1 MLMLRNLV
9 TSLFEHEHIKTT
21 LPKARDTARLAEKMI
36 TLGKKGDL
44 PAYRKANG
52 FILKPS
58 LVPKVFGEFAKRYAS
73 RPGGYTRIH
82 KYGNRQGDNAP
93 HAILELVDNPRD
105 IRYEMTAMSVGWDVL
120 GKRVGQ
126 TPGKDLVNEGVTN
139 LEELVE
145 RERNRGAK
153 KKTEVLRRRT
163 RWNVKKVLRY
173 RGEEGVQDLARKA
186 ESHIDSLLTKPVAI
200 RDTAAWGSTEKES
213 ETRVGFKAETFA
225 PKPGET
231 VPGGIRSPLHL
242 AKGILGKQLG
252 PMLRLHQRQK
262 LGVDRSE
269 FWNKI

>member
-9 TSLFEHEHIKTT
+9 TSLFEHEQIKTT

-58 LVPKVFGEFAKRYAS
+58 LVPKVFGEFAKRYTD

-105 IRYEMTAMSVGWDVL
+105 IRYEMTARSVGWDVIS
-120 GKRVGQ
+120 KRVGR
-126 TPGKDLVNEGVTN
+126 TPGKDLVSKGVSDVRKIVN
-139 LEELVE
+139 KE
-145 RERNRGAK
+145 RGREPTDERGL
-153 KKTEVLRRRT
+153 LRQRT
-163 RWNVKKVLRY
+163 RWNLEKVLRY
-173 RGEEGVQDLARKA
+173 RGKDGVKDLVHKA
-186 ESHIDSLLTKPVAI
+186 ESHIDTLLAKPVAV
-200 RDTAAWGSTEKES
+200 RDTTSWGSAEKGKES
-213 ETRVGFKAETFA
+213 WVGFKAETFA

-242 AKGILGKQLG
+242 AKGVLAKQPG

-269 FWNKI
+269 FWNKL

>member
-9 TSLFEHEHIKTT
+9 TSLFEHERIKTT

-58 LVPKVFGEFAKRYAS
+58 LVPRVFGEFAKRYS
-73 RPGGYTRIH
+73 DRPGGYTRIH

-105 IRYEMTAMSVGWDVL
+105 IRYEMTAKSVGWDVL
-120 GKRVGQ
+120 GKRVGE
-126 TPGKDLVNEGVTN
+126 TPGEDLVNKGVTG

-145 RERNRGAK
+145 KERKCGDEK
-153 KKTEVLRRRT
+153 KGGVLRQRT
-163 RWNVKKVLRY
+163 RWNLMKVLRY

-186 ESHIDSLLTKPVAI
+186 ESHIDTLLVKPLAI
-200 RDTAAWGSTEKES
+200 RDTASWGSTEKES
-213 ETRVGFKAETFA
+213 ETRVGFKADTFT

-242 AKGILGKQLG
+242 AKGVLGKPGLMMRPG
-252 PMLRLHQRQK
+252 QRQK

>member
-1 MLMLRNLV
+1 MLRNLV
-9 TSLFEHEHIKTT
+9 TSLFEHEQIKTT

-44 PAYRKANG
+44 PAYRKDNG

-58 LVPKVFGEFAKRYAS
+58 LVPKVFGEYAKRYVD

-105 IRYEMTAMSVGWDVL
+105 IRYEMTAKSVGWDIL
-120 GKRVGQ
+120 SKRVGPTQ
-126 TPGKDLVNEGVTN
+126 GKDLVNKGISGV
-139 LEELVE
+139 EEIVE
-145 RERNRGAK
+145 RERERGRK
-153 KKTEVLRRRT
+153 EVVLRPRT
-163 RWNVKKVLRY
+163 RWNLEKVLRY
-173 RGEEGVQDLARKA
+173 RDEEGVKGLVHKA
-186 ESHIDSLLTKPVAI
+186 EGHIDTLLAKPVAI
-200 RDTAAWGSTEKES
+200 RDIASWGSTEKVKES
-213 ETRVGFKAETFA
+213 FVGFKSETFT

-242 AKGILGKQLG
+242 AKGVLGKQPG
-252 PMLRLHQRQK
+252 PMLRLHQRKK

-269 FWNKI
+269 FWNEL

>member
-1 MLMLRNLV
+1 MLRNLV
-9 TSLFEHEHIKTT
+9 TSLFEHERIKTT

-58 LVPKVFGEFAKRYAS
+58 LVPKVFGEFAKRYAD

-93 HAILELVDNPRD
+93 HAVLELVDNPRD
-105 IRYEMTAMSVGWDVL
+105 IRYEMTAMSVGWDIL
-120 GKRVGQ
+120 GRRIGR
-126 TPGKDLVNEGVTN
+126 TPVKALVDQGVSD
-139 LEELVE
+139 VE
-145 RERNRGAK
+145 NIVDMERKCGPEDK
-153 KKTEVLRRRT
+153 GVVLRRRT
-163 RWNVKKVLRY
+163 RWNLAKVLRY
-173 RGEEGVQDLARKA
+173 RGQAGVKDLVHKA
-186 ESHIDSLLTKPVAI
+186 ENHIDTLLAKPVAI
-200 RDTAAWGSTEKES
+200 RDTASWGSTEKGRES
-213 ETRVGFKAETFA
+213 WVGFKPETFA

-242 AKGILGKQLG
+242 AKGVLGKQPG
-252 PMLRLHQRQK
+252 QMLRLHQRKK

-269 FWNKI
+269 FWNNL

>member
-1 MLMLRNLV
+1 
-9 TSLFEHEHIKTT
+9 
-21 LPKARDTARLAEKMI
+21 MI

-58 LVPKVFGEFAKRYAS
+58 LVPKVFGEFAKRYAK

-93 HAILELVDNPRD
+93 HAVLELVDSPRD

-120 GKRVGQ
+120 SKRVGQ
-126 TPGKDLVNEGVTN
+126 TPGKDLVNQGVTD
-139 LEELVE
+139 LGELVE
-145 RERNRGAK
+145 KERKRGAK
-153 KKTEVLRRRT
+153 KSSETLRQRT
-163 RWNVKKVLRY
+163 RWNLKKVLRY

-186 ESHIDSLLTKPVAI
+186 ENHIVRESSPGQIFGCLHHPQDTLLAKPVAI
-200 RDTAAWGSTEKES
+200 NDTAAWGSTEREC

-242 AKGILGKQLG
+242 AKGILGKQPGL
-252 PMLRLHQRQK
+252 MLRLHERQK

-269 FWNKI
+269 FWNKL

>member
-1 MLMLRNLV
+1 MLRNLV
-9 TSLFEHEHIKTT
+9 TSLFEHEQIKTT
-21 LPKARDTARLAEKMI
+21 LPKARDTARLAEKLI

-58 LVPKVFGEFAKRYAS
+58 LVPRVFGEFAKRYAN

-120 GKRVGQ
+120 SKRVGKSS
-126 TPGKDLVNEGVTN
+126 GKDLVNEGVTG
-139 LEELVE
+139 LDELIEKE
-145 RERNRGAK
+145 RKRGAK
-153 KKTEVLRRRT
+153 EEGEVLRQKT
-163 RWNVKKVLRY
+163 LWNLKKVLRY
-173 RGEEGVQDLARKA
+173 RGEEGAQRLVHKA
-186 ESHIDSLLTKPVAI
+186 ESHIDTLLAKPVATH
-200 RDTAAWGSTEKES
+200 DVTARGSTGKEKGG
-213 ETRVGFKAETFA
+213 RAALKAETFT

-242 AKGILGKQLG
+242 AKGILAKQPG
-252 PMLRLHQRQK
+252 PMLRSHQRQK

-269 FWNKI
+269 FWDKL

>member
-1 MLMLRNLV
+1 
-9 TSLFEHEHIKTT
+9 
-21 LPKARDTARLAEKMI
+21 MI

-58 LVPKVFGEFAKRYAS
+58 LVPRVFGEFAKRYAN

-120 GKRVGQ
+120 SKRVGK
-126 TPGKDLVNEGVTN
+126 TSGKDLVNEGVTG
-139 LEELVE
+139 LDELIEKE
-145 RERNRGAK
+145 RKRGAK
-153 KKTEVLRRRT
+153 EEGEVLRQKT
-163 RWNVKKVLRY
+163 LWNLKKVLRY
-173 RGEEGVQDLARKA
+173 RGEEGAQGLVHKA
-186 ESHIDSLLTKPVAI
+186 ESHIVRGGPPEHIFGCLHYPQDTLLAKPVATH
-200 RDTAAWGSTEKES
+200 DVTARGSTGKEKGG
-213 ETRVGFKAETFA
+213 RAGLKAETFT

-242 AKGILGKQLG
+242 AKGILAKQPG
-252 PMLRLHQRQK
+252 PMLRSHQRQK

-269 FWNKI
+269 FWDKL

>member
-1 MLMLRNLV
+1 MLRNLV
-9 TSLFEHEHIKTT
+9 TSLFEHEQIKTT

-58 LVPKVFGEFAKRYAS
+58 LVPKVFGEFAKRYAD

-93 HAILELVDNPRD
+93 HAVLELVDNPRD

-120 GKRVGQ
+120 STRVGR
-126 TPGKDLVNEGVTN
+126 TPGKVLVNQGVGDV
-139 LEELVE
+139 EEIVDQE
-145 RERNRGAK
+145 RKREPEDERG
-153 KKTEVLRRRT
+153 VLRRRT
-163 RWNVKKVLRY
+163 RWNLAKVLRY
-173 RGEEGVQDLARKA
+173 RENEGVQDFVHKA
-186 ESHIDSLLTKPVAI
+186 ESHIDTLLAKPVAT
-200 RDTAAWGSTEKES
+200 RDSASWGSTGKGR
-213 ETRVGFKAETFA
+213 ETRVGMKAETLA

-231 VPGGIRSPLHL
+231 APGGIRSPLHL
-242 AKGILGKQLG
+242 AKGILGKQPG
-252 PMLRLHQRQK
+252 PMLRLHQRKK

-269 FWNKI
+269 FWNKL

>member
-1 MLMLRNLV
+1 MLRNLV
-9 TSLFEHEHIKTT
+9 TSLFEHEQIKTT

-58 LVPKVFGEFAKRYAS
+58 LVPKVFGEFAKRYVD

-105 IRYEMTAMSVGWDVL
+105 IRYQMTAMSVGWDVL
-120 GKRVGQ
+120 GKHVGR
-126 TPGKDLVNEGVTN
+126 TPGKDLINEGVTD
-139 LEELVE
+139 LEELVK
-145 RERNRGAK
+145 REQRRGAEK
-153 KKTEVLRRRT
+153 ESKVLRQRT
-163 RWNVKKVLRY
+163 RWNLKKVLRY

-186 ESHIDSLLTKPVAI
+186 ESHIDTLLVKPVAI
-200 RDTAAWGSTEKES
+200 RDTAARRSTEKETGS
-213 ETRVGFKAETFA
+213 RVGFKTDTFT

-242 AKGILGKQLG
+242 AKGMLGKQPG
-252 PMLRLHQRQK
+252 PMLRLNQRQK

-269 FWNKI
+269 FWNTL

>member
-9 TSLFEHEHIKTT
+9 TSLFEHEQIKTT

-44 PAYRKANG
+44 QAYRKANG

-58 LVPKVFGEFAKRYAS
+58 LVPKVFGAFAKRYAD

-105 IRYEMTAMSVGWDVL
+105 IRYEMTAMSVGWDL
-120 GKRVGQ
+120 LSKRMGQ
-126 TPGKDLVNEGVTN
+126 ASGKDLVNEGVTG
-139 LEELVE
+139 LGELAETEQKRGTQEES
-145 RERNRGAK
+145 
-153 KKTEVLRRRT
+153 EVLRQRT
-163 RWNVKKVLRY
+163 LWNLKKVLRY
-173 RGEEGVQDLARKA
+173 RGEEGVQGLARKA
-186 ESHIDSLLTKPVAI
+186 ESHIDTLLAKPVAI
-200 RDTAAWGSTEKES
+200 RDITTRGSAEKDES
-213 ETRVGFKAETFA
+213 RVGIKAQA
-225 PKPGET
+225 LVRKPGET

-242 AKGILGKQLG
+242 AKGALGKQAG
-252 PMLRLHQRQK
+252 PMLRFHRRQK

-269 FWNKI
+269 FWNNL